1 MTIIIIPFF
10 SPLAPEIL
18 RDGLTR
24 KLIIDGVEIL
34 RPEDY
39 AVLQQTEP
47 GRTRGLIYILVGSGG
62 SENLIEGFVKK
73 AKLRS
78 PIFLLSHD
86 LNNSLPAAMETRAS
100 LEQQG
105 FPSRIIHGSL
115 DELGEQLTVRV
126 QFATITER
134 IGKCKL
140 GIIGKP
146 SHWLIASG
154 VNNAAVKSRWGL
166 TIEFYPMDTLLD
178 SISPQLSE
186 ESETQLR
193 GFLSSASCIDI
204 PEEEVEKAARVA
216 QRVSEIVDS
225 NELDAVTI
233 ECFNLLMQTKV
244 SGCYAHSTLNEREH
258 FVAGCEGDIPS
269 TFTMLI
275 AKRVTG
281 KPVFMANVSDIDIT
295 SNIATFAHCTIP
307 TSLTANYRIMT
318 HFETG
323 MSLGVRGVIE
333 HQPVTVLKVSGEDL
347 SRYWVSRGDIIENP
361 ENETACRTQ
370 VRVKLQEPVTYFL
383 EESLANHHILIL
395 GDFSEKFKR
404 FFSFVIDGW

>member
-1 MTIIIIPFF
+1 MAITIIPFF
-10 SPLAPEIL
+10 SPLTPEIL
-18 RDGLTR
+18 RDGLTK
-24 KLIIDGVEIL
+24 KLRIDGVEIL

-62 SENLIEGFVKK
+62 SENLIEGFVKR
-73 AKLRS
+73 AKLR
-78 PIFLLSHD
+78 PPVFLLSHD

-115 DELGEQLTVRV
+115 DELAEQLRIRV
-126 QFATITER
+126 QFAAITER
-134 IGKCKL
+134 IGKSKL
-140 GIIGKP
+140 GTIGKP
-146 SHWLIASG
+146 SHWLIASS
-154 VNNAAVKSRWGL
+154 VNSAAVKNRWGL
-166 TIEFYPMDTLLD
+166 TIEYYPMDIILD
-178 SISPQLSE
+178 NLSPQLSE

-193 GFLSSASCIDI
+193 GFLNSASCTDI

-225 NELDAVTI
+225 NDMDAVTI
-233 ECFNLLMQTKV
+233 ECFNLLMQIRI
-244 SGCYAHSTLNEREH
+244 SGCYALSTLNEREH

-275 AKRVTG
+275 AKLITG
-281 KPVFMANVSDIDIT
+281 KPVFMANVIDIDVT
-295 SNIATFAHCTIP
+295 SNIAAFAHCTIP
-307 TSLTANYRIMT
+307 ASLTTNYRLMT

-323 MSLGVRGVIE
+323 MSLGVRGVIA

-347 SRYWVSRGDIIENP
+347 SRYWISRGDIIENP
-361 ENETACRTQ
+361 ENEAACRTQ
-370 VRVKLQEPVTYFL
+370 VRVKLQD
-383 EESLANHHILIL
+383 HHVLIL
-395 GDFSEKFKR
+395 GDFAEKFKR